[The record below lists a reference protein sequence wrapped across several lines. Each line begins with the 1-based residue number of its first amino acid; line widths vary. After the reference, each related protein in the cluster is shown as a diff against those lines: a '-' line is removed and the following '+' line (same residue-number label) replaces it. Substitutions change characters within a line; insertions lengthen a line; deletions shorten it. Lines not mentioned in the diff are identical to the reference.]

1 MKPVIVDTNIVFSA
15 LVNKNSKIANVLLRS
30 EQPLLMPKYGFVELF
45 KYKEKICSVSKHSQ
59 DEVLELL
66 YELIRHVDFFDEN
79 SISVEALQKAWA
91 LVKDVDAKD
100 LLFVALTIETD
111 GLLWTGDKQLRTGLA
126 VRGFD
131 AFFLPEQLPDNFAS
145 DK

>member
-15 LVNKNSKIANVLLRS
+15 LVNKNSKIATLLLRS

-45 KYKEKICSVSKHSQ
+45 KYKEKVCAVSKHTQ

-66 YELIRHVDFFDEN
+66 YELIRHIDFFDEN
-79 SISVEALQKAWA
+79 SISAEALQKAWA

-100 LLFVALTIETD
+100 LLFVALTIETG
-111 GLLWTGDKQLRTGLA
+111 GLLWTGDKQLRMELDA
-126 VRGFD
+126 LGFD
-131 AFFLPEQLPDNFAS
+131 AFFLPTDDAG
-145 DK
+145 

>member
-111 GLLWTGDKQLRTGLA
+111 GLLWTGDKQLQTGLA
-126 VRGFD
+126 ARGFD
-131 AFFLPEQLPDNFAS
+131 AFFLPEKLPDNFAS

>member
-15 LVNKNSKIANVLLRS
+15 LVNKNSKIATLLLRS

-45 KYKEKICSVSKHSQ
+45 KYKEKICAVSKHSE

-66 YELIRHVDFFDEN
+66 YELIRHIDFFDEN
-79 SISVEALQKAWA
+79 SISAEALQKAWA

-100 LLFVALTIETD
+100 LLFVALTIEMG
-111 GLLWTGDKQLRTGLA
+111 GLLWTGDKQLRMGLDA
-126 VRGFD
+126 LGFD
-131 AFFLPEQLPDNFAS
+131 AFFLPTDDAG
-145 DK
+145 

>member
-15 LVNKNSKIANVLLRS
+15 LVNKNSKIATLLLRS

-45 KYKEKICSVSKHSQ
+45 KYKEKICAVSKHSE

-66 YELIRHVDFFDEN
+66 YELIRHIDFFDEN
-79 SISVEALQKAWA
+79 SISAEALQKAWA

-100 LLFVALTIETD
+100 LLFVALTIEMG
-111 GLLWTGDKQLRTGLA
+111 GLLWTGDKQLRMGLDA
-126 VRGFD
+126 LGFD
-131 AFFLPEQLPDNFAS
+131 AFFLPTD
-145 DK
+145 DGG

>member
-15 LVNKNSKIANVLLRS
+15 LVNKNSKIATLLLRS

-45 KYKEKICSVSKHSQ
+45 KYKEKICAVSKHTQ

-66 YELIRHVDFFDEN
+66 YELIRHIDFFDEN
-79 SISVEALQKAWA
+79 SISAEALQKAWA

-100 LLFVALTIETD
+100 LLFVALTIEMG
-111 GLLWTGDKQLRTGLA
+111 GLLWTGDKQLRMGLDA
-126 VRGFD
+126 LGFD
-131 AFFLPEQLPDNFAS
+131 AFFLPTDDAG
-145 DK
+145 